1 MFKILITKKNFL
13 IKRRRSYL
21 EITKTRQDDDRE
33 ALIIIGDEAE
43 SSSDK
48 EGISH
53 FKRNVNN
60 TNVFTRILLIS
71 VILLCFCLVERT
83 GVHNT

>member
-48 EGISH
+48 RRYLS
-53 FKRNVNN
+53 
-60 TNVFTRILLIS
+60 L
-71 VILLCFCLVERT
+71 
-83 GVHNT
+83 